1 MPAERPCDPTLPDAV
16 AAVAGA
22 LTRASA
28 TALKTS
34 NELLAHYG
42 DTGDSGTQRAVDTL
56 IDHAAD
62 ALRSLTDSMADLSG
76 ELEHLG

>member
-1 MPAERPCDPTLPDAV
+1 MPAKRPCDPTLPDAL

-28 TALKTS
+28 AALQTS

-42 DTGDSGTQRAVDTL
+42 DTGDYSTQRVLDTT

-62 ALRSLTDSMADLSG
+62 ALRSITDYLADLSD
-76 ELEHLG
+76 ELGPGA